1 MHITPEVLEREF
13 SLSTAATRLD
23 FLSRRDSG
31 ATTLNR
37 VADDDPDDWSAIR
50 DTGTTL
56 DVPEALELLAL
67 GEVIARKARDSQ
79 LIGIRAALRGG
90 SGWEDIAAALDVAP
104 DEAWTAYHRLIERQE
119 RTRALDP
126 DDAASARDLAG
137 ARPRR

>member
-1 MHITPEVLEREF
+1 MTSPADLESRHT
-13 SLSTAATRLD
+13 LRTAVARYEELRT
-23 FLSRRDSG
+23 RDSL
-31 ATTLNR
+31 A
-37 VADDDPDDWSAIR
+37 DPDDPAGPRPLSR
-50 DTGTTL
+50 E
-56 DVPEALELLAL
+56 EALELLAL

-90 SGWEDIAAALDVAP
+90 AGWDDVAAALDIAP
-104 DEAWTAYHRLIERQE
+104 EEAWTAYHRLIERQE

>member
-1 MHITPEVLEREF
+1 MYITPEALEREF
-13 SLSTAATRLD
+13 SLNTAATRLD

-31 ATTLNR
+31 AATLNT
-37 VADDDPDDWSAIR
+37 VAGDDPDDWSAIR
-50 DTGTTL
+50 DTETNL
-56 DVPEALELLAL
+56 DVPESLELLAL

-90 SGWEDIAAALDVAP
+90 AGWDQIAAALDVAP
-104 DEAWTAYHRLIERQE
+104 EEAWTAYHRLIEHQE
-119 RTRALDP
+119 RSRALDP